1 MDKNDKKAVE
11 ILDGMVNELTDIREH
26 YKVGL
31 LTKKHVQIKLMR
43 LAEDIEYAVNALE
56 FWQNQMG
63 YKEELNSLKQH
74 FYEVAG
80 APYSRE

>member
-1 MDKNDKKAVE
+1 
-11 ILDGMVNELTDIREH
+11 
-26 YKVGL
+26 
-31 LTKKHVQIKLMR
+31 MR

>member
-1 MDKNDKKAVE
+1 MEKNDKKAVE
-11 ILDGMVNELTDIREH
+11 ILDNMISELTEMREH
-26 YKVGL
+26 YKKRIIS
-31 LTKKHVQIKLMR
+31 KKHVQIKLMR